1 MQTTDWVCLDCGR
14 EGLLLKEMH
23 TKVVAMQ
30 TADGRPVGRC
40 EKCDLVFEPEP
51 LMPNSR
57 WQQFK
62 ILLYLLNRKRKE
74 KRGKNS

>member
-1 MQTTDWVCLDCGR
+1 MQTINWVCLDCGGVKFP
-14 EGLLLKEMH
+14 EEMA
-23 TKVVAMQ
+23 TRVTAME
-30 TADGRPVGRC
+30 TIYGDPVGRC
-40 EKCDLVFEPEP
+40 KECDLVFEPEP
-51 LMPNSR
+51 YTPNSR

>member
-14 EGLLLKEMH
+14 GKSLDEMA
-23 TKVVAMQ
+23 TKVHAMQ
-30 TADGRPVGRC
+30 TVDGRPVGRC
-40 EKCDLVFEPEP
+40 KECDLVFEPEP
-51 LMPNSR
+51 LMRNNR

-62 ILLYLLNRKRKE
+62 ILLHLLNRKRKE